1 MTDQTFFASD
11 DFQNMDKF
19 DLDTLIQ
26 SRLGD
31 IADQV
36 AHLYSEGLDDL
47 AELLMAEGLM
57 LAKAADNHDMF
68 FFVQDLTFS

>member
-1 MTDQTFFASD
+1 MTDHTFFASD
-11 DFQNMDKF
+11 DFQNMNEF

-47 AELLMAEGLM
+47 AELLLAEGLM
-57 LAKAADNHDMF
+57 LAKAADDLDMF